1 MTDPSHLVERA
12 AERLRRAGALDPSAA
27 SLLARDPAASPV
39 AFDPPMPNGAAPP
52 PTDFADR
59 DLPPPVNDT
68 GVSPPDAVEDLPLA
82 VPLTDATAADPVL
95 PMRPAATPP
104 VSPSPTV
111 PARVPTIDLA
121 TMEAAGMIDLRHT
134 RSRLSEEL
142 RLVQSQVLRV
152 AFAPEPGQ
160 HGIGLGN
167 LVMVTSARP
176 GEGKSFTSLNLAASI
191 ARQQDRDVLLVDVD
205 SKAGSLGA
213 LLGLQSRPGLL
224 DLALQPDTNPATF
237 MVPTTLEKLRILPI
251 GNPTERS
258 GELFATRQMSRVIR
272 DLGRRF
278 ADRVVILDAAP
289 CLSSSDPSMLAPIVG
304 QILLVV
310 EAERTQR
317 PEVEAAL
324 DLIQSCPSIMLL
336 LNKVQQVQRHGFGAY
351 ASSYGYSAA

>member
-1 MTDPSHLVERA
+1 
-12 AERLRRAGALDPSAA
+12 
-27 SLLARDPAASPV
+27 
-39 AFDPPMPNGAAPP
+39 
-52 PTDFADR
+52 
-59 DLPPPVNDT
+59 
-68 GVSPPDAVEDLPLA
+68 
-82 VPLTDATAADPVL
+82 
-95 PMRPAATPP
+95 
-104 VSPSPTV
+104 V
-111 PARVPTIDLA
+111 PAIELA
-121 TMEAAGMIDLRHT
+121 AMEAAGMIDLRQT

-160 HGIGLGN
+160 HGIGHGN
-167 LVMVTSARP
+167 LVMITSARP

-205 SKAGSLGA
+205 SKAGSLGC
-213 LLGLQSRPGLL
+213 LLGLQNRPGLL
-224 DLALQPDTNPATF
+224 DLALQPDTNPAMY
-237 MVPTTLEKLRILPI
+237 MVPTSLEKLHILPI

-258 GELFATRQMSRVIR
+258 GELFATRQMTRVIR
-272 DLGRRF
+272 ELGRRF

-289 CLSSSDPSMLAPIVG
+289 CLSSSDPSMLAPTVG

-351 ASSYGYSAA
+351 PSSYSYSAA